1 MGARLANPI
10 RRDTIRTTS
19 VVDETVTPPRVRG
32 EGDREGEAAGS
43 FLVLL
48 LDVAEAATI
57 DATRST
63 ASDMGYEN
71 SWGIGPTGSP
81 LSGRRH
87 RHAQH

>member
-32 EGDREGEAAGS
+32 EGEGEAVGS

-48 LDVAEAATI
+48 LDEAEAATI
-57 DATRST
+57 DATHST

-71 SWGIGPTGSP
+71 QLGYRTANREPFVRSAPATP
-81 LSGRRH
+81 EH
-87 RHAQH
+87 

>member
-63 ASDMGYEN
+63 AGDMGYEN
-71 SWGIGPTGSP
+71 SWGREPVVRSAP
-81 LSGRRH
+81 PRRLNTDH
-87 RHAQH
+87 K